1 MDTES
6 EHKEVRRM
14 RKILPVLLICLL
26 LTACG
31 QTQPTESESTA
42 AQASSE
48 TQTRVIAAET
58 GSDAQSTTE
67 TGSAAQSQAE
77 TIPSESE
84 LPTIRTLPG
93 HIESDVYVR
102 LWDGDLAPGLR
113 AEDADA
119 VKQIICARSWGMSY
133 DNLSDMWIEAEGVQ
147 YAYDTQSG
155 ILTEADDRAAKLSES
170 ERVQLNAILA
180 RYLNLYDPRPVS
192 DGIDKE

>member
-119 VKQIICARSWGMSY
+119 VKQIIRARSWGVSY

>member
-1 MDTES
+1 M
-6 EHKEVRRM
+6 H
-14 RKILPVLLICLL
+14 P
-26 LTACG
+26 
-31 QTQPTESESTA
+31 
-42 AQASSE
+42 
-48 TQTRVIAAET
+48 
-58 GSDAQSTTE
+58 
-67 TGSAAQSQAE
+67 QAE

-102 LWDGDLAPGLR
+102 LWDGNLAPGLR

-119 VKQIICARSWGMSY
+119 VKRIIRAQSWGMSY
-133 DNLSDMWIEAEGVQ
+133 DNLSDMWIDVEGVT

-180 RYLNLYDPRPVS
+180 RYLDLYDPRPVS
-192 DGIDKE
+192 EGIYKE